1 MAGNKCELE
10 QLETQIAIW
19 KSSRASLDAPIEF
32 IVRRGHIEMR
42 MNGLVWSI
50 EALPRPDTMD
60 YNFSNIELKRS
71 KSPLYLPFKFKLL
84 LEALQTYIRSV
95 LRMED
100 LLDKLYVCSCFLS
113 WAEND
118 KRCLIIVDAQ
128 IMAVACDTAREA
140 IQQAAEA
147 AAAFLA
153 ELMPCFSQQNIITQE
168 VWATSFYATEMWNR
182 IAQAAVD
189 GGSVHQWCMFQVSGY
204 EKIIPY
210 FEFEV
215 AIQDFLHGNDAISR
229 IGVVNSHPLKVTVDF
244 EDEFWVVCSQEGVET
259 ETSYGLRSLLPELIR
274 NYITTAL
281 EINEGEDG
289 VNNIVE
295 GLAERVVGD
304 SLPLTW
310 TSDDQRNM
318 EAAQQRLSSLHLTDG
333 GGGNENAEDLDDDDD
348 DGNENAEDPFN

>member
-1 MAGNKCELE
+1 
-10 QLETQIAIW
+10 
-19 KSSRASLDAPIEF
+19 
-32 IVRRGHIEMR
+32 

-50 EALPRPDTMD
+50 EALPRANTLD

-71 KSPLYLPFKFKLL
+71 KSPVYLPFKFKLL

-100 LLDKLYVCSCFLS
+100 LLDKLYVCFCFLS

-118 KRCLIIVDAQ
+118 KRWLIIVDAQ
-128 IMAVACDTAREA
+128 FMAVACDTAREA
-140 IQQAAEA
+140 IQQAAEV

-153 ELMPCFSQQNIITQE
+153 KLMSCFSQQNIITEE
-168 VWATSFYATEMWNR
+168 VWATSFYATEIWNR

-295 GLAERVVGD
+295 GLAERVVGYLTFLPRVCIVCGNHRLLEDSLTGTCSYLCEARKDIFRD

-310 TSDDQRNM
+310 TSDDQWNM

-333 GGGNENAEDLDDDDD
+333 GGGNENDDD